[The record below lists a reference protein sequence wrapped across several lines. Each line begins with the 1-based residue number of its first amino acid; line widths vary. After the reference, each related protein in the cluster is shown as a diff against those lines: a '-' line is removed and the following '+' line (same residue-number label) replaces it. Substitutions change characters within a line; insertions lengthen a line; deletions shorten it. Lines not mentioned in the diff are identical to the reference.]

1 MRLSWGCDNI
11 KAKNIF
17 ILSQTEPLEIL
28 VHMAIPT
35 RTAYARG
42 YSHAHKTLILVYIS
56 VRVAI
61 ATLTCAWLSHAH
73 VYSIQ
78 ICSLALL
85 SELQNLFKIISNP
98 IILYSTARHLEIKST
113 FFLVYYRTTSR
124 LLQ

>member
-1 MRLSWGCDNI
+1 MIIKKNI

-28 VHMAIPT
+28 VRVAIPT
-35 RTAYARG
+35 RTACAHG

-61 ATLTCAWLSHAH
+61 ATRTCAWLSHAH

-78 ICSLALL
+78 ICSQASLMVGCMLT
-85 SELQNLFKIISNP
+85 
-98 IILYSTARHLEIKST
+98 STYDFQAKSQLPT
-113 FFLVYYRTTSR
+113 
-124 LLQ
+124 